1 MRKVGKGLLLGAAL
15 ASGFI
20 PVQAETPAPADYSV
34 DSSWLCRPGRNDAC
48 AQDLSATVIRA
59 NGEMARE
66 EFRPAATPAIDCFY
80 VYPTVS
86 TDPGGNSDLNAGRE
100 ETFVAQ
106 VQFARFGAQC
116 RTFAPL
122 YRQATLTSL
131 HARMNGGAGP
141 AADRALAYGDVLAA
155 WRHYMAHDNNGRG
168 IVLIGHSQGA
178 AVLLSLIKAEIDGK
192 PVQKQLVSAILP
204 GTNVVVPDGAD
215 VGGSLQHIPACRAA
229 DQTGCVISY
238 VSFRDNVPPTSAG
251 LFGRGVEPMT
261 MQAFPNAHAL
271 CSNPA
276 SLGGGSAP
284 LHSYFQTDF
293 GAWAQAGFAWTQ
305 NGQRIDTPFVTT
317 PGLLSA
323 RCVTDG
329 PNSYLAVHVEAGK
342 DDARTQD
349 VPGDVVVNGRPFPD
363 WGLHR
368 IDMHIA
374 IGDLVDVVGRQ
385 AAAFTAAKR

>member
-1 MRKVGKGLLLGAAL
+1 MRGLKRLLLGAVLSLGLTPA
-15 ASGFI
+15 
-20 PVQAETPAPADYSV
+20 QAETVPADYA
-34 DSSWLCRPGRNDAC
+34 DDASWLCRPGRDDAC
-48 AQDLSATVIRA
+48 AIDLTATIIQADGSMVREPFTRA
-59 NGEMARE
+59 AD
-66 EFRPAATPAIDCFY
+66 PAIDCFY

-86 TDPGGNSDLNAGRE
+86 TDPGGNSDLKAGPE
-100 ETFVAQ
+100 ENFVAT
-106 VQFARFGAQC
+106 VQFARFGAKC

-141 AADRALAYGDVLAA
+141 VADRALAYNDVLAA
-155 WRHYMAHDNNGRG
+155 WRHYMAHDNKGRG
-168 IVLIGHSQGA
+168 VVLIGHSQGA

-204 GTNVVVPDGAD
+204 GTNVVVPNGAD
-215 VGGSLQHIPACRAA
+215 VGGSLKHIPACRAA

-238 VSFRDNVPPTSAG
+238 ASFRDTVPPSANS

-261 MQAFPNAHAL
+261 MQAFPNSHGL
-271 CSNPA
+271 CTNPA

-284 LHSYFQTDF
+284 LRAYFQTDL
-293 GAWAQAGFAWTQ
+293 GPWARDGFAWTR

-323 RCVTDG
+323 ACVTDG
-329 PNSYLAVHVEAGK
+329 DSHYLAVHVEAGK
-342 DDARTQD
+342 DDVRTQD
-349 VPGDVVVNGRPFPD
+349 VPGDVVVKGRTFPD

-368 IDMHIA
+368 IDMHIG

-385 AAAFTAAKR
+385 GAAFAAANR